1 MTVIITGAG
10 AGIGAATAQAFAAAG
25 HAVAVLDVDLDAATR
40 MADSLERARAYGADV
55 RSRAS
60 LEAACASAVH
70 DLGPLEAWI
79 SSAGVSTMAR
89 FVDLTDEE
97 IDWNLDVNARGTLIA
112 GQVAARRLIDQGEGG
127 AIVNVASMAGKR
139 GGVPLLAHYVASKFA
154 VVGLTQA
161 MACELAPFRI
171 RVNSVCPGYV
181 DTGMQERE
189 IDWEG
194 RLLGMSR
201 EEVIRHHQADTPQG
215 RFQTP
220 QEVAALI
227 LFLVGDGAAAI
238 TGESVAIN
246 GGSYMD

>member
-1 MTVIITGAG
+1 LTVIITGAG
-10 AGIGAATAQAFAAAG
+10 SGIGAATARAFAAAG
-25 HAVAVLDVDLDAATR
+25 HLVAVTDVDLDAARRT
-40 MADSLERARAYGADV
+40 ADSLEGAVAYQVDV

-60 LEAACASAVH
+60 IEAACASAVGE
-70 DLGPLEAWI
+70 LGPLETWV
-79 SSAGVSTMAR
+79 SSAGVSTMGH
-89 FVDLTDEE
+89 FVALTDEE
-97 IDWNLDVNARGTLIA
+97 IDWNLDVNARGALVA
-112 GQVAARRLIDQGEGG
+112 GQVAARALIDQGGG
-127 AIVNVASMAGKR
+127 GSIVNVASMAGKR

-161 MACELAPFRI
+161 MACELAPFGI

-181 DTGMQERE
+181 DTAMQERE

-194 RLLGMSR
+194 ELLGISR
-201 EEVIRHHQADTPQG
+201 EDVIRHHRADTPQG

-220 QEVAALI
+220 EEVAALI
-227 LFLVGDGAAAI
+227 LFLAGDVASAI